1 MYQHGQV
8 SALIFAI
15 YIIIAW
21 PEVVLEW
28 VKDWDIAC
36 LWTSVAAAPKLRNDY
51 AVYDIRITSN
61 ITSFKQKL
69 KTVLFNQAYIK
80 RKLLF
85 LFYIF
90 IFISITWLPVVQ
102 ILVFILLYVHN

>member
-1 MYQHGQV
+1 M
-8 SALIFAI
+8 
-15 YIIIAW
+15 
-21 PEVVLEW
+21 
-28 VKDWDIAC
+28 
-36 LWTSVAAAPKLRNDY
+36 AAAPKLRNDY

-90 IFISITWLPVVQ
+90 IFISITWLAVVQ
-102 ILVFILLYVHN
+102 ILVFILLHVHN